1 MFKNK
6 FKASMIHLALSFTL
20 VSLIIVSVIYFWYP
34 NDFLGITHFKDIALL
49 IISIDL
55 VLGPVLTF
63 VVFAPKKK
71 TLRFDLSVIAIIQIS
86 ALAYGVNAL
95 YQAHP
100 LFITYNHGGFNL
112 IHANEVTPA
121 DAKLDQF
128 RISKLSSPKLA
139 FAKMPDD
146 PKLQTEIMVGVDLKG
161 EPDID
166 KRAEYYEPYEKH
178 MDTILKSALDSV
190 KLFDEKNLTKST
202 KAFLKKH
209 GKNKDAYAYLPLKG
223 ASGDAIIVLDK
234 KTAKMISTID
244 TDPWKFKVA
253 NQQVEKTNND
263 KQTFKN

>member
-1 MFKNK
+1 MFKKLFKNK
-6 FKASMIHLALSFTL
+6 FKASIIHLMLSITL
-20 VSLIIVSVIYFWYP
+20 VTLIISLSIYFWYP
-34 NDFLGITHFKDIALL
+34 ADILNITHYKDIAFL

-55 VLGPVLTF
+55 VLGPLLTF

-71 TLRFDLSVIAIIQIS
+71 GLRFDFAVIAAIQLS
-86 ALAYGVNAL
+86 ALSYGVNAL

-112 IHANEVTPA
+112 VHANEVTPA

-128 RISKLSSPKLA
+128 RVSKLSSPRLA

-146 PKLQTEIMVGVDLKG
+146 PKLQSEIMMGVDLKG

-190 KLFDEKNLTKST
+190 KLFDEKNLTKPT

-209 GKNKDAYAYLPLKG
+209 GKDKDAYAYLPLKG

-253 NQQVEKTNND
+253 KKTPV
-263 KQTFKN
+263 KKGG